1 MSMTLANL
9 IKSPADRK
17 RKPIFTEV
25 SEETVPN
32 SALNQIL
39 KLKEDRKT
47 PLSYLLQENAPT
59 IPTRLGQVQTRSPLY
74 FHVSI
79 TV

>member
-1 MSMTLANL
+1 MTFANP

-17 RKPIFTEV
+17 RKLISTEV

-32 SALNQIL
+32 STPNQII

-47 PLSYLLQENAPT
+47 FCSLHGQRVAVTVPLAYATAVVN
-59 IPTRLGQVQTRSPLY
+59 
-74 FHVSI
+74 
-79 TV
+79 

>member
-1 MSMTLANL
+1 MTLANT

-32 SALNQIL
+32 STPNQIL

-59 IPTRLGQVQTRSPLY
+59 IPTRL
-74 FHVSI
+74 
-79 TV
+79 